1 MEQGKRMDNN
11 RPEPSPRQPQQPR
24 KRTQRK
30 SGKVFSNSW
39 VYLLFIFGVSAVL
52 AALCWTAANDVLALN
67 KPEKSAVITV
77 GEKESYGSVVNQLE
91 DSGIINSKALF
102 RVFSLFAGGKQKVT
116 PGTYELNTEM
126 DYFAVINGLGAN
138 SDRRMTTIVTI
149 PEGFTIDQVFK
160 LLEEKGVSTEKK
172 LQDMAATHS
181 YAFSFLQDVPLGDY
195 HRLEGYLFPDTYE
208 FYMGEDAR
216 YVLNKMLVNFDAKLN
231 DAMRKVITD
240 KGFSIRE
247 ILIIASLIEK
257 ETDGED
263 RANISSVIHNRWKKP
278 TRETAG
284 FLNVDASIQYVL
296 PEGEKVTPAHYES
309 VNSPYNT
316 YKNKGLPP
324 GPIANPGMESIY
336 AAMNPANTAF
346 YYYSLGEDGKHH
358 FFKTYAEHQAFLRS

>member
-1 MEQGKRMDNN
+1 MEQGKRMESP
-11 RPEPSPRQPQQPR
+11 RPESSPRQPR
-24 KRTQRK
+24 KRTPHK
-30 SGKVFSNSW
+30 GGIFFSNSW

-67 KPEKSAVITV
+67 KPVKSAVITIAE
-77 GEKESYGSVVNQLE
+77 GDSYGSVVKQLE
-91 DSGIINSKALF
+91 NTGIIKSKSLF
-102 RVFSLFAGGKQKVT
+102 RVFSLFTGGKKKMT

-126 DYFAVINGLGAN
+126 DYFALINGLGAN
-138 SDRRMTTIVTI
+138 SDRRMITMVTI

-172 LQDMAATHS
+172 LQDMASDHS

-216 YVLNKMLVNFDAKLN
+216 YVLNKMLVNFDEKLN
-231 DAMRKVITD
+231 DATRKVIAD
-240 KGFSIRE
+240 KGYSIRE

-263 RANISSVIHNRWKKP
+263 RANISSVINNRLKKP
-278 TRETAG
+278 THETAG
-284 FLNVDASIQYVL
+284 RLNIDASIQYVL
-296 PEGEKVTPAHYES
+296 PEGEKVTPAHYNS

-316 YKNKGLPP
+316 YRNKGLPP

-336 AAMNPANTAF
+336 AALNPANTG
-346 YYYSLGEDGKHH
+346 YYYYALGTDGKHH
-358 FFKTYAEHQAFLRS
+358 FFKTYNEHQEFLRS